1 MVKPPSRTSQNPKTN
16 RLQRRRGFT
25 LVELLVVI
33 AIIGMLVAILL
44 PAVQAARASARRAQC
59 QNNLRQLGLAFTGYE
74 AANTVYPPGI
84 TAATDN
90 FQEGLHSGL
99 TYLLPQ
105 IEQQSL
111 HDRMDLNSSWKSG
124 QNAIAAQTPIEVF
137 QCPSSP
143 SNLALDG
150 GFAGAVSDYAFSKGP
165 EAFLCKEQRPSFFN
179 GMFDVNSKISR
190 AHIKDGLSNTFAM
203 GEAASSAGLEG
214 QATCL

>member
-1 MVKPPSRTSQNPKTN
+1 M
-16 RLQRRRGFT
+16 
-25 LVELLVVI
+25 VI

-44 PAVQAARASARRAQC
+44 PAVQGARSAARRSQC
-59 QNNLRQLGLAFTGYE
+59 QNNLRQMGLAFTGYE
-74 AANTVYPPGI
+74 AANSVYPPGI
-84 TAATDN
+84 TAATDD
-90 FQEGLHSGL
+90 FREGLHSGF
-99 TYLLPQ
+99 TYILPQ
-105 IEQQSL
+105 IEQQGL
-111 HDRMDLNSSWKSG
+111 HDRIDLKSSWKSD
-124 QNAIAAQTPIEVF
+124 QNAVATQTPIEIF

-150 GFAGAVSDYAFSKGP
+150 GFAGGVTDYAFSKGP

-214 QATCL
+214 VST

>member
-1 MVKPPSRTSQNPKTN
+1 MVKPQTRTSRSSKIHRQK
-16 RLQRRRGFT
+16 RRRGFT

-44 PAVQAARASARRAQC
+44 PAVQAARNAARRSQC

-74 AANTVYPPGI
+74 AANSVYPPGI
-84 TAATDN
+84 TAETDD
-90 FQEGLHSGL
+90 FREGLHSGFA
-99 TYLLPQ
+99 YLLPQ

-111 HDRMDLNSSWKSG
+111 SDRMDLKSSWKTG

-143 SNLALDG
+143 SSLSLDG
-150 GFAGAVSDYAFSKGP
+150 GFAGAVTDYAFSKGP

-214 QATCL
+214 TST